1 MQVSYHSQSD
11 MGIGLS
17 LVPPLQ
23 FGIRKGGPDRA
34 GYGSC
39 RLGCDILP
47 ILPLR
52 DGDRSCWEKA
62 ARPLSQADP
71 CGLRDAEGMESGGK
85 EWVYGPQ
92 TIREIHR

>member
-34 GYGSC
+34 GYGFLPPGMRYPAEPASPGWGSQL
-39 RLGCDILP
+39 LGK
-47 ILPLR
+47 
-52 DGDRSCWEKA
+52 GG
-62 ARPLSQADP
+62 RPLSQADP
-71 CGLRDAEGMESGGK
+71 CGLRDAEGKESGGK